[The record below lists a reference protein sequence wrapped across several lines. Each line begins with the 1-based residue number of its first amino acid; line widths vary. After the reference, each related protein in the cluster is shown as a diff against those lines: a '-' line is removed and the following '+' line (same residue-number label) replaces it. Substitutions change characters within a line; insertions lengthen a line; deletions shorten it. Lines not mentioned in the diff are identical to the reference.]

1 MGIEKTTIESI
12 AGSVDEAI
20 EKGLLELGLQKDE
33 VDVDVL
39 DEGKRGLFKRMARVR
54 LSVKSQKSAEPI
66 ESEIDPGLKANP
78 EKDAENWLDNEVID
92 DDEALAVSRETVREL
107 LEHMD
112 IKAEIHAE
120 YGDPDDRDEI
130 PVLINIEGNDLSF
143 LIGRHSETIN
153 ALQYIASLIINK
165 KLNRWIPLQLDV
177 QNYRLRR
184 ERELRKL
191 ARRIGDQ
198 VATSGRKQFLEPMPA
213 NERRIIHMELRENP
227 AVETESTGEEPYRKV
242 IISPKK

>member
-1 MGIEKTTIESI
+1 MGIEKTTLESI
-12 AGSVDEAI
+12 APSVEEAI
-20 EKGLLELGLQKDE
+20 EKGLQELGLQKEE
-33 VDVDVL
+33 VEVDVL

-54 LSVKSQKSAEPI
+54 LSVKLPEAVESIGAIDEP
-66 ESEIDPGLKANP
+66 SKALP
-78 EKDAENWLDNEVID
+78 SDVEEANWLDSEDID
-92 DDEALAVSRETVREL
+92 SDETLTVARETVREL
-107 LEHMD
+107 LQFMD

-120 YGDPDDRDEI
+120 YGDPDDRDET

-191 ARRIGDQ
+191 ARRIGEQ

-242 IISPKK
+242 IISPKQ

>member
-130 PVLINIEGNDLSF
+130 PVFINIEGNDLSF

>member
-1 MGIEKTTIESI
+1 MGIEKTKIESI
-12 AGSVDEAI
+12 APSIDEAI
-20 EKGLLELGLQKDE
+20 EKGLLELGLQKE
-33 VDVDVL
+33 DVEIEVL
-39 DEGKRGLFKRMARVR
+39 DEGKRGLFKRQARVR
-54 LSVKSQKSAEPI
+54 LSVKVNETSEPI
-66 ESEIDPGLKANP
+66 NSEKEPGKKADN
-78 EKDAENWLDNEVID
+78 ELDAENWLDNEVVD
-92 DDEALAVSRETVREL
+92 DDEALSVARETVREL
-107 LEHMD
+107 LIQMG
-112 IKAEIHAE
+112 IQAELTAE
-120 YGDPDDRDEI
+120 YGDPDDRNET
-130 PVLINIEGNDLSF
+130 PVLVNIEGNDLSF

-165 KLNRWIPLQLDV
+165 KLNRWIPLQVDV

-242 IISPKK
+242 IISPK

>member
-1 MGIEKTTIESI
+1 MGIEKTKIESI
-12 AGSVDEAI
+12 APSVDEAI
-20 EKGLLELGLQKDE
+20 EKGLQELGLQRDDVE
-33 VDVDVL
+33 VDVL

-54 LSVKSQKSAEPI
+54 LSVKLPEIIVSEEAANEPGV
-66 ESEIDPGLKANP
+66 EVSSDLEEN
-78 EKDAENWLDNEVID
+78 NWLDREDLDN
-92 DDEALAVSRETVREL
+92 DETISVARETISEL
-107 LEHMD
+107 LQFMD

-120 YGDPDDRDEI
+120 YGDPDDRDET

-165 KLNRWIPLQLDV
+165 KLNRWIPLQVDV

-213 NERRIIHMELRENP
+213 NERRIVHMELRENP

-242 IISPKK
+242 IISPKQ